1 MMPQPFGRRGIEGR
15 PWHRTGR
22 RIRVQF
28 PRLQRS
34 QTVQVKRVGSLYRFW
49 SQLGSGHDLGTP
61 AKRWNWHRLAWR
73 RNAFVDM
80 VAFGMDRKGRP
91 IGFLDQPASTLEA
104 GELEIYI
111 DTVARECDRFEY
123 VLTGQDRI

>member
-1 MMPQPFGRRGIEGR
+1 MDELIKDRGL
-15 PWHRTGR
+15 PWYRTGR

-34 QTVQVKRVGSLYRFW
+34 QTVRVKRVGSLFRFW
-49 SQLGSGHDLGTP
+49 SRLGSGHDLGTP
-61 AKRWNWHRLAWR
+61 AKRRNWHRLAWR

-123 VLTGQDRI
+123 VLTGQDRV

>member
-1 MMPQPFGRRGIEGR
+1 MP
-15 PWHRTGR
+15 
-22 RIRVQF
+22 
-28 PRLQRS
+28 
-34 QTVQVKRVGSLYRFW
+34 SL
-49 SQLGSGHDLGTP
+49 
-61 AKRWNWHRLAWR
+61 N
-73 RNAFVDM
+73 M